1 MRGIL
6 SWRVPASKPAKAR
19 IRIVKRGR
27 GSLSAEAR
35 RIEGEIADLARRLH
49 RKTFGDA
56 PFPEKLRVPFE
67 LTFPPVP
74 PDDAS
79 ASPPL
84 LAGLADA
91 FRRIGTHVDAVA
103 AGRVFCYRCDRAAC
117 DHAAPPRPQS
127 VFAGFSPTGEPRWSD
142 LAQALLDARHERVDE
157 LFSSPVPLGLVQ
169 PGRELKARLLHP
181 FGKSS
186 KTYDVLG
193 QLVAGHFGG
202 GEGPVSALTVQAVES
217 RSPDG
222 GTRLTLNRIGPE
234 ASAWLDAH
242 PEHGFAQALQAARGR
257 IAQIEDGLAL
267 GAVTP
272 ARRSELMRKIPGILQ
287 DLRRVLERSGRQSER
302 RTKHAVERRREN
314 RPTHAAIQDAW
325 AAADVDLLADE
336 TRGTMIVLGPRGRA
350 HAFTPEGR
358 HVTSLILDREA
369 LSRRL
374 ARKRWRPATR
384 AEIEAL
390 RTALPART

>member
-1 MRGIL
+1 M
-6 SWRVPASKPAKAR
+6 
-19 IRIVKRGR
+19 KRGR

-35 RIEGEIADLARRLH
+35 RIESEIADLARRLH

-56 PFPEKLRVPFE
+56 PFPEKLRIPFE
-67 LTFPPVP
+67 LTIPPAV

-79 ASPPL
+79 ASPPI

-91 FRRIGTHVDAVA
+91 LRRSGARADPVVA
-103 AGRVFCYRCDRAAC
+103 GCVFCYRCDRADC
-117 DHAAPPRPQS
+117 EHAAPPRPQS
-127 VFAGFSPTGEPRWSD
+127 VFAGFSPTGQPRWSD
-142 LAQALLDARHERVDE
+142 FAQALLEAKHERVDE
-157 LFSSPVPLGLVQ
+157 LFSSPAPLGLVQ

-193 QLVAGHFGG
+193 QLVAGHFGAG
-202 GEGPVSALTVQAVES
+202 GDTVSALTVQAVES
-217 RSPDG
+217 RTPEG
-222 GTRLTLNRIGPE
+222 GTRLTLNRIGAE
-234 ASAWLDAH
+234 AAAWLDAH
-242 PEHGFAQALQAARGR
+242 PEHAFAQALQAARGR
-257 IAQIEDGLAL
+257 MAQIEDELGQ
-267 GAVTP
+267 GAVSP
-272 ARRSELMRKIPGILQ
+272 ARRSELMRKVPGILH

-314 RPTHAAIQDAW
+314 RPTHAAIHDAW
-325 AAADVDLLADE
+325 AAADADLLADE
-336 TRGTMIVLGPRGRA
+336 TRGTLIVLGPRGRA

-390 RTALPART
+390 RGALPART

>member
-1 MRGIL
+1 
-6 SWRVPASKPAKAR
+6 
-19 IRIVKRGR
+19 VKRGR

-49 RKTFGDA
+49 RKTFGAA
-56 PFPEKLRVPFE
+56 PFPEKLPVPLE
-67 LTFPPVP
+67 LTIPSPAL
-74 PDDAS
+74 DDAS
-79 ASPPL
+79 ASPAL
-84 LAGLADA
+84 LSGLADA
-91 FRRIGTHVDAVA
+91 LRRTSARADPLA
-103 AGRVFCYRCDRAAC
+103 AGRVFCYRCDGADC
-117 DHAAPPRPQS
+117 EHAAPPRPLS
-127 VFAGFSPTGEPRWSD
+127 VFAGYSPTGQPQWSD
-142 LAQALLDARHERVDE
+142 FAQALLEAKHERVDE
-157 LFSSPVPLGLVQ
+157 LFSSTAPLGLVQ
-169 PGRELKARLLHP
+169 PGRELKARLLSP

-202 GEGPVSALTVQAVES
+202 GEAPASALTVQAVES
-217 RSPDG
+217 RSPLG
-222 GTRLTLNRIGPE
+222 ATRLTLNRIGQE
-234 ASAWLDAH
+234 ASAWLDERPGNA
-242 PEHGFAQALQAARGR
+242 FALALQAARGR
-257 IAQIEDGLAL
+257 LAQIESDLAA
-267 GAVTP
+267 GGVSA

-287 DLRRVLERSGRQSER
+287 DLRRVLERSGRQSGR

-325 AAADVDLLADE
+325 AAADADLLADE

-369 LSRRL
+369 LSRRV